1 MKTTNN
7 HQQAHTYKCTSNLS
21 ASKQTH
27 TRNTSSRDVIRTVLS
42 DRTRWHFFHFLSAL
56 RALCLISY
64 TWMGASLPPY
74 IYIFDGRERTHFDAP
89 GFSWNYHSIYILV
102 CVHNYAPRCW
112 LMGNYTTWLCEATKG
127 AFAWDKPTISE
138 SGKVILLGDNQRF
151 YTGCC
156 GRRIID
162 RNVQEFL

>member
-1 MKTTNN
+1 M
-7 HQQAHTYKCTSNLS
+7 HIEFKCIQTD
-21 ASKQTH
+21 TH
-27 TRNTSSRDVIRTVLS
+27 TEHLVARCYPHRVKRPNEVTL
-42 DRTRWHFFHFLSAL
+42 F
-56 RALCLISY
+56 
-64 TWMGASLPPY
+64 SLPFCTARTLSNFLHLDGSIASPIY

-112 LMGNYTTWLCEATKG
+112 LMGNYTTWLCEAMKG

-151 YTGCC
+151 YTDCC

-162 RNVQEFL
+162 RNFQEFLWLSEIKWRTRRW